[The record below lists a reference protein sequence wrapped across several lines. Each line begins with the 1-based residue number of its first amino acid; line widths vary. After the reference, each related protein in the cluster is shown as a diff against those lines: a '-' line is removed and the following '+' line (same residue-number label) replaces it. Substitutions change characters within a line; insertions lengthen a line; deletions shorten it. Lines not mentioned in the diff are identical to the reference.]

1 MSEVDKNTDIHLL
14 LKNHILSGNLK
25 EVDNI
30 IQIIID
36 FKFDNMT
43 KKQFI
48 NFIELVSIYIGQQ
61 IRMQYYSIDGIA
73 YICRKLNILK
83 TQVMAKEF
91 VEDNYINILKILKQL
106 KINKN
111 IDLSNQI
118 VEILCLLFMIEE
130 IDEICI
136 DYIDFI
142 IENDLMEKR
151 FNLSDKNRFN
161 YIYILAYYNKDDEF
175 LTKYNLKNLF
185 IDNDECLDLYKE
197 YKNIN
202 DINYKDIKS
211 IIDNIEN
218 KDINIYRFIKDKLI
232 KKSREKLDEI
242 IKNNF
247 DQINESD
254 DYLVLNN
261 FIEDEIQVAN
271 NLRELDDNK
280 MHCILDYAALI
291 KVKAKVPCY
300 RNPSFTILYQY
311 EIQDVLLCKRCNMMY
326 IQKSDLKYI
335 KYKYKSSYGINIYI
349 KTSEVE
355 KKTKNIDVELN
366 RNQIKSKKINNKS
379 MSKIVVNDNDIA
391 SNLNEKSHIKQ
402 LGYTTKLSKNER
414 WNILRNKAVPKLGI
428 HKVYSHIEFLIR
440 LNKNKG
446 KNFDNALKIW
456 KEDLD
461 MLNKLK

>member
-1 MSEVDKNTDIHLL
+1 MLEVDKNTNIYLL

-43 KKQFI
+43 KNQFI
-48 NFIELVSIYIGQQ
+48 NFIELISIYIEQQ
-61 IRMQYYSIDGIA
+61 IKIQYYSIDGVA

-83 TQVMAKEF
+83 TQVMAKDF
-91 VEDNYINILKILKQL
+91 VEDNYMDILKILKQIKL
-106 KINKN
+106 NNN

-118 VEILCLLFMIEE
+118 VEILCLFFMIED

-151 FNLSDKNRFN
+151 LNLSDKNRFN

-197 YKNIN
+197 YKKI
-202 DINYKDIKS
+202 DDMNYKDIKS

-218 KDINIYRFIKDKLI
+218 KDINIYRFVKDKLI

-242 IKNNF
+242 LENNF
-247 DQINESD
+247 DQINESNN
-254 DYLVLNN
+254 YLVSDN

-271 NLRELDDNK
+271 NLSEIDDNK
-280 MHCILDYAALI
+280 IHCILDDTVLI
-291 KVKAKVPCY
+291 KVKVKIPCY
-300 RNPSFTILYQY
+300 RNPSFSILYQY
-311 EIQDVLLCKRCNMMY
+311 EIQDVLLCKKCNVMY

-335 KYKYKSSYGINIYI
+335 KYKYKSSHGINIYI
-349 KTSEVE
+349 KISEVE

-366 RNQIKSKKINNKS
+366 RKEIKLKKVNNKS
-379 MSKIVVNDNDIA
+379 TGKVVVNDTDIV

-414 WNILRNKAVPKLGI
+414 WNILRNKAIPKLGI
-428 HKVYSHIEFLIR
+428 HKVCSHIEFLIR

-456 KEDLD
+456 KEDLE
-461 MLNKLK
+461 MLKNLK